1 MTTSFGRLT
10 LAALVL
16 GLGAAFADAAEAR
29 ELRHP
34 ASGTPAF
41 TLQVPDDWPYEV
53 DPDKNLIVTSAD
65 ASTSLVF
72 TWGSF
77 SGDLENAAKLM
88 LKVANAT
95 PPTGKAPVSIS
106 GQAGYAFDST
116 MKVES
121 KSMRLNMTIVRV
133 REKGFGSATRI
144 ELDTNSAQQR
154 QRADAVMRSVAIV
167 GAAQPR

>member
-1 MTTSFGRLT
+1 
-10 LAALVL
+10 
-16 GLGAAFADAAEAR
+16 
-29 ELRHP
+29 
-34 ASGTPAF
+34 
-41 TLQVPDDWPYEV
+41 
-53 DPDKNLIVTSAD
+53 
-65 ASTSLVF
+65 
-72 TWGSF
+72 
-77 SGDLENAAKLM
+77 
-88 LKVANAT
+88 
-95 PPTGKAPVSIS
+95 
-106 GQAGYAFDST
+106 